1 LILGYSIVLLA
12 MLHLARITKKALLG
26 KTELQILARQR
37 SEYAWDVIADEQMMI
52 STDVGA
58 FSEGMLVLLDLSDD
72 NEASNLQDATN
83 WVLEVMGQYLAIG
96 ITPEQLQQEI
106 ERAEQW
112 RQSLTLQSQ
121 EVGRRA
127 LETEARRDQ
136 IQQLEENIKKEKEEI
151 ERLEAALKEKY
162 QRLNLDLDQPAA
174 DESANGVDTNGAD
187 TNSTGTNGTDASPSP
202 SQTSDTSVEP
212 AAED

>member
-1 LILGYSIVLLA
+1 MLLA

-187 TNSTGTNGTDASPSP
+187 TNSTGTNGTDASPST

>member
-1 LILGYSIVLLA
+1 

-37 SEYAWDVIADEQMMI
+37 SEYAWDVIADEQMII

-174 DESANGVDTNGAD
+174 DESANGVDTNGVD

>member
-1 LILGYSIVLLA
+1 MLLA

-187 TNSTGTNGTDASPSP
+187 TNSTGTNGTDASPSA

>member
-1 LILGYSIVLLA
+1 